1 MSIIDEIIERRVD
14 RLAGIRHA
22 KAGTL
27 SWDRDLLE
35 PEDVFLDRVR
45 SGAAEAGHKTVVI
58 RGWIKGLKECGT
70 MSEETRIA

>member
-14 RLAGIRHA
+14 RLAGIRFA
-22 KAGTL
+22 QAGDR

-45 SGAAEAGHKTVVI
+45 SGAAEAGHK
-58 RGWIKGLKECGT
+58 L
-70 MSEETRIA
+70 

>member
-22 KAGTL
+22 QAGTL

-45 SGAAEAGHKTVVI
+45 SEAAEAGHKTVVI
-58 RGWIKGLKECGT
+58 RGWIKV
-70 MSEETRIA
+70 